1 MLSIINPPIEI
12 FEFGPDFWEEKKKL
26 WQVVQWDLVLLL
38 KKLTFRETWKWKSP
52 KWKRTAE
59 RRLYYIITVW
69 LVYQQLCLNGS
80 KACFSLSVV
89 YCGYC
94 ITMLLYSLPRRL
106 FFFSRIIIMGSSR
119 LPRYIPMIPSPFAEV
134 SDTQILLICPKTIDT
149 QK

>member
-1 MLSIINPPIEI
+1 M
-12 FEFGPDFWEEKKKL
+12 

-59 RRLYYIITVW
+59 LRLYYIIIVW

-89 YCGYC
+89 HCGYC
-94 ITMLLYSLPRRL
+94 ITMLLYSLPRRP
-106 FFFSRIIIMGSSR
+106 FFPASSLWAPQGCHVIYCIYQWFLLHSPSLR
-119 LPRYIPMIPSPFAEV
+119 YSYIAYLPQNYRCTES
-134 SDTQILLICPKTIDT
+134 SQILKQEDKSWNRSFTFCVL
-149 QK
+149 